1 MIPILF
7 APDTTDF
14 TTNGLGRLS
23 DATACNVHEVLNGE
37 FELEMQYSIT
47 GALYSQI
54 VHSAIICAAPGDGRD
69 PQPFRIYKITKPMGG
84 VITINAE
91 HISYQLSSIPVSP
104 FTATGVVEAF
114 EGLKSHA
121 AGDCPFAFWT
131 DKTTAGT
138 FAVTAPA
145 SIRSRLG
152 GSEGSIIDTYKGEY
166 EWDGY
171 TVRLYN
177 RRGQDAGVRLAYGKN
192 ITDLTQEEN
201 IANVVTGVYPY
212 WTGSDGEYTEL
223 SEKIVLSDAASAY
236 PYPRIVSLDCSGEF
250 EAQPTETELREYAT
264 NYLADAG
271 TPAVSIDVSFVALWQ
286 TEEYK
291 DIAPL
296 ERVQLGDTVTV
307 DFAKLGVSASSRVV
321 ETDYN
326 VLIDRYDSITLGS
339 TRANLSD
346 TITAQQQE
354 IADKPSKTFLE
365 QAIDSAT
372 ALITGVKGGYVVLN
386 RDANGQ
392 PYELLIMDTPDV
404 QTAQN
409 VWRFNQAGWG
419 HSSTGY
425 NGPYTLAATQDGAIV
440 ADFITA
446 GTMLANRIKGGTL
459 TLGGAGNGNGVFS
472 LLNAAGSEV
481 VHMNK
486 DGINAIAGILGGWNL
501 TNGAF
506 YKDVTVGQ
514 TVYRVYLQP
523 PGQDNPGNTWVLS
536 CQISTDGGNTF
547 YGAFILYANGTA
559 YFSQGGG
566 TVRIGQNGAIV
577 ATASNGVNITV
588 DGYGIS
594 IKNSDGEE
602 IGAIRSTGANTLG
615 LFDDVEFTRVAGSS
629 VYNGDVYLM
638 GQGDNPI
645 RLTFTRGVCTAYYD

>member
-23 DATACNVHEVLNGE
+23 EATACNVHEVLNGE
-37 FELEMQYSIT
+37 FELEMQYPIT

-54 VHSAIICAAPGDGRD
+54 VHSAIICAVPGDGRE
-69 PQPFRIYKITKPMGG
+69 PQPFRIYKITKPISG

-104 FTATGVVEAF
+104 FTAAGVVEAL

-121 AGDCPFAFWT
+121 AGDCPFTFWT

-138 FAVTAPA
+138 FAVTVPA

-171 TVRLYN
+171 AVRLYN

-212 WTGSDGEYTEL
+212 WTGSDGEYMEL
-223 SEKIVLSDAASAY
+223 PEKVILSDAASAY

-250 EAQPTETELREYAT
+250 ETRPTETELREYAT
-264 NYLADAG
+264 NYLADVG

-307 DFAKLGVSASSRVV
+307 DFAKLGVSVSSRVV

-392 PYELLIMDTPDV
+392 PYELLIMDTPDI

-459 TLGGAGNGNGVFS
+459 TLGGSENGNGVFS
-472 LLNAAGSEV
+472 LLNAAGGEV
-481 VHMNK
+481 VHMDK

-523 PGQDNPGNTWVLS
+523 PGQDDPGSTWVLS
-536 CQISTDGGNTF
+536 CQTSTDGGKTF
-547 YGAFILYANGTA
+547 YGTFILYANGTA

-566 TVRIGQNGAIV
+566 TVRIGQNGSIV
-577 ATASNGVNITV
+577 ATASNGINITLN
-588 DGYGIS
+588 GYGIT
-594 IKNSDGEE
+594 IKNANEEE
-602 IGAIRSTGANTLG
+602 IGAMSSYGDGTRAKFTIIDYEQANG
-615 LFDDVEFTRVAGSS
+615 YGGFS
-629 VYNGDVYLM
+629 GDVYAEDISGSRKRM
-638 GQGDNPI
+638 N
-645 RLTFTRGVCTAYYD
+645 FYRGFLVGVY

>member
-7 APDTTDF
+7 APDATDF

-23 DATACNVHEVLNGE
+23 EATACNVHEVLNGE
-37 FELEMQYSIT
+37 FELEMQYPIT

-54 VHSAIICAAPGDGRD
+54 AHSAIIYAVPGDGRGA
-69 PQPFRIYKITKPMGG
+69 QPFRIYNITKPMGG
-84 VITINAE
+84 MIAINAE

-104 FTATGVVEAF
+104 FTATEVSEALA
-114 EGLKSHA
+114 GLKSHA
-121 AGDCPFAFWT
+121 VAECPFTFWT
-131 DKTTAGT
+131 DKTTAGA

-166 EWDGY
+166 TWDGY

-201 IANVVTGVYPY
+201 IANAVTGVYPY
-212 WTGSDGEYTEL
+212 WTGSDGEYMEL
-223 SEKIVLSDAASAY
+223 PEKVILSDAASAY

-250 EAQPTETELREYAT
+250 EAQPTEAELREYAT

-271 TPAVSIDVSFVALWQ
+271 APAVSIDVSFMALWQ

-392 PYELLIMDTPDV
+392 PYELLIMDTPDI

-459 TLGGAGNGNGVFS
+459 TLGGSENGNGIFS
-472 LLNAAGSEV
+472 LLNAAGNEV
-481 VHMNK
+481 VHM
-486 DGINAIAGILGGWNL
+486 DMAGIVAIAGFIGGWNISSSAL
-501 TNGAF
+501 
-506 YKDVTVGQ
+506 YKDTELSDG
-514 TVYRVYLQP
+514 TIYRVIVQP
-523 PGQDNPGNTWVLS
+523 PGGSLPESTWIFS
-536 CQISTDGGNTF
+536 IQKSTDGGNTF
-547 YGAFILYANGTA
+547 NGVAWWRTDGVIEAQSASFFNGISTQANIVAGGNITAGGNVTANGNIT
-559 YFSQGGG
+559 G
-566 TVRIGQNGAIV
+566 NIV
-577 ATASNGVNITV
+577 ASNGYTGIIASE
-588 DGYGIS
+588 YG
-594 IKNSDGEE
+594 
-602 IGAIRSTGANTLG
+602 TW
-615 LFDDVEFTRVAGSS
+615 LFQ
-629 VYNGDVYLM
+629 NGILV
-638 GQGDNPI
+638 QK
-645 RLTFTRGVCTAYYD
+645 TS